1 MGDSA
6 SGLTQV
12 LRLALAESQSECAS
26 IQRELDE
33 RLAKENNQTERL
45 CEAADREAVATNAIR
60 ESSRWMAERDVLREE
75 IGRLRAETRA
85 LRENQEEVWRQ
96 HVGKQER
103 LHADVAQLQRL
114 VNGGASHE
122 RAPINSSYNGATAR
136 VTEAQKVPSL
146 GGVRTVMGG
155 IPNGG
160 SYKPPGPL
168 GEGPAPQSADE
179 IRKDAL
185 S

>member
-26 IQRELDE
+26 IQRGLDE
-33 RLAKENNQTERL
+33 RLAKENNQTELL

-85 LRENQEEVWRQ
+85 LRKTRKKSGDNMWANRSVCMPM
-96 HVGKQER
+96 
-103 LHADVAQLQRL
+103 L
-114 VNGGASHE
+114 
-122 RAPINSSYNGATAR
+122 SSYNGWSTVAPLMNAHQSTLATTAPR
-136 VTEAQKVPSL
+136 
-146 GGVRTVMGG
+146 
-155 IPNGG
+155 
-160 SYKPPGPL
+160 PGL
-168 GEGPAPQSADE
+168 RIE
-179 IRKDAL
+179 R
-185 S
+185 